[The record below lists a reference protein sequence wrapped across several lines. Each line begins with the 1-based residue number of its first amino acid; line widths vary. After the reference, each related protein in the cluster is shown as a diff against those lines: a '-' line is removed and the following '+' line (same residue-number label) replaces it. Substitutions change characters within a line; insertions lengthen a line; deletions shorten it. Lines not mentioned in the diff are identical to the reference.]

1 MIRSIRLGLALAL
14 GCGTIAVAQP
24 APKRAVAVRLA
35 GAIHVDGRLNDADW
49 IRAEFFADFRQREP
63 VENGEPGDRT
73 EVAFL
78 FDDRALYVG
87 ARMRSHVPAAVP
99 RDLTRRDQYGNA
111 EHLVVSLDPFHDR
124 RTAYSFSVTS
134 SGVRRD
140 YYTPRDNEGFQNRDF
155 TFDPV
160 WDARVQFDSTGWT
173 AEMRIPF
180 SQLRFSRKAVQEW
193 GLNLNRWIPTRNE
206 DDYWIVVPRNQTGFA
221 SRFGT
226 LAGLDGIKPA
236 RRIELVPYLASNG
249 TFAGTPN
256 ARNLLNPNGR
266 EVAARAGADLKV
278 GLGPNL
284 TVDAA
289 FNPDFGQVDADPAEV
304 NLTAFETFF
313 SERRPFFTEGSQLL
327 RSTVDNYFYSRRIGA
342 SPRGDAVA
350 DFVRRPANTTILAAT
365 KITGRLAS
373 GLSIGGLTAITDREF
388 AKTYDSLPG
397 RFGKTLV
404 EPRAQYGVIR
414 LQQQFGADGSTIGAI
429 VSGVHRS
436 FSGDSAVA
444 AALSARAVGGAVDW
458 VLRFQGG
465 RYEITGD
472 IGGSSVEGSAAA
484 ITAIQASSR
493 HYLQRPD
500 FQYRHLDPTARS
512 LRGLQARIRV
522 DKNAGNWLGGAEVAT
537 ESPGFETND
546 MGRIQGAD
554 DIDWNADINH
564 RWTVPG
570 RLFRGATVGLF
581 TRGNLNYDGVRTQ
594 TLVSLFTN
602 QTWKNFMSSSVNVSC
617 NLRAQSDVLTRG
629 GPLMGTPAGCE
640 GNVGLNSSF
649 ASKTAWRAFANVY
662 HSEDGD
668 WQYRISGG
676 FTLRPTSAL
685 SVSVDPNFSSSLD
698 HRQYITALALGRAG
712 TYGTRYLFGAIR
724 RTTIVAQIRLNYT
737 FSPNLTLEAYAEP
750 FAAGGSYRGVGELS
764 APRSRRVLAYGTG
777 GTTIL
782 ATSPDSLTVRDGVT
796 GTTFGAPTPDFNAL
810 SFRSNLVL
818 RWEWRPG
825 STLFLVWQHNRA
837 RFCTASD
844 PGSCPGGLRPGSLVG
859 PGALGDALGAR
870 GDNFLA
876 FKISYWL
883 PV

>member
-1 MIRSIRLGLALAL
+1 MAACATATGA
-14 GCGTIAVAQP
+14 AQTP
-24 APKRAVAVRLA
+24 PKRAEAIRLV
-35 GAIHVDGRLNDADW
+35 GSIHIDGRLDDGDW
-49 IRAEFFADFRQREP
+49 GRARFFNDFRQKEP
-63 VENGEPGDRT
+63 VENATPGDQT

-87 ARMRSHVPAAVP
+87 ARMRSRTPDAVP

-140 YYTPRDNEGFQNRDF
+140 YYNPRDDEGFQNRDF

-160 WDARVQFDSTGWT
+160 WEAKVQFDSTGWT

-180 SQLRFSRKAVQEW
+180 SQLRFTRRDVQEW
-193 GLNLNRWIPTRNE
+193 GLNLNRWIPARNE

-236 RRIELVPYLASNG
+236 RRIELVPYMASNG
-249 TFAGTPN
+249 IFSGTPDPK
-256 ARNLLNPNGR
+256 NLLNPDGR
-266 EVAARAGADLKV
+266 TVSARGGADLKV

-289 FNPDFGQVDADPAEV
+289 FNPDFGQVEADPAEV

-342 SPRGDAVA
+342 SPRGDAA
-350 DFVRRPANTTILAAT
+350 GDFVTRPANTTILGAA
-365 KITGRLAS
+365 KITGRLAN
-373 GLSIGGLTAITDREF
+373 GLSIGGLAAVTGREY
-388 AKTYDSLPG
+388 ARTYDSLPG
-397 RFGKTLV
+397 RFGETLV
-404 EPRAQYGVIR
+404 EPRAQYGVVR
-414 LQQQFGADGSTIGAI
+414 LQQQFGTNASTVGVIT
-429 VSGVHRS
+429 SGVNRS
-436 FSGDSAVA
+436 FGGNTALADL
-444 AALSARAVGGAVDW
+444 LSARAVAGAVDW

-472 IGGSSVEGSAAA
+472 VGGSSVEGTTTA
-484 ITAIQASSR
+484 ITAIQSSSR

-500 FQYRHLDPTARS
+500 FRHSDVDPTATVM
-512 LRGLQARIRV
+512 RGAQARLRF
-522 DKNAGNWLGGAEVAT
+522 DKNAGNWLGGAEIST

-554 DIDWNADINH
+554 DIDWNADVNH

-570 RLFRGATVGLF
+570 SLFRAATVGVF

-594 TLVSLFTN
+594 TLVSLFTR
-602 QTWKNFMSSSVNVSC
+602 QTWKNFMSSSLNLSC

-640 GNVGLNSSF
+640 ANVGLNSSF
-649 ASKTAWRAFANVY
+649 ATKTSWRVFANTY
-662 HSEDGD
+662 RSEDRD
-668 WQYRISGG
+668 WQFRIAGG
-676 FTLRPTSAL
+676 VTLRPTSAI
-685 SVSVDPNFSSSLD
+685 SVSIDPNFSTSLD
-698 HRQYITALALGRAG
+698 HRQYITELADGRSS
-712 TYGTRYLFGAIR
+712 TYGARYVFGAIR
-724 RTTIVAQIRLNYT
+724 RSTIVAQIRLNYT
-737 FSPNLTLEAYAEP
+737 FSPNLTVEAYAEP
-750 FAAGGSYRGVGELS
+750 FAASGRYAGIGELA
-764 APRSRRVLAYGTG
+764 APRSRRVMAYGTG
-777 GTTIL
+777 GTTIA
-782 ATSPDSLTVRDGVT
+782 ATFPDSVVVHDRVT
-796 GTTFGAPTPDFNAL
+796 GTTFGVPTPDFSAL

-825 STLFLVWQHNRA
+825 STLFLVWQQNRS
-837 RFCTASD
+837 RFCVPGD
-844 PGSCPGGLRPGSLVG
+844 PASCPGGLVPGGNVGPGSLG
-859 PGALGDALGAR
+859 NALGAR